1 MIRINLC
8 ETCVHLHPKMDD
20 TDRWKLNCDAFPEG
34 IPDDVLFCEDDRRT
48 IECSNGIR
56 FEEGDAEAISRRYN
70 APAGRKKSSI
80 KDVVLKLL
88 KHPRFWRFAL
98 IFILLVYLLLTR

>member
-8 ETCVHLHPKMDD
+8 ETCVHLHLKTDD
-20 TDRWKLNCDAFPEG
+20 TDRWNLNCDAFPEG

-56 FEEGDAEAISRRYN
+56 FEEGDAEAISRRYS
-70 APAGRKKSSI
+70 APAGQKKSNM
-80 KDVVLKLL
+80 KDVLLKLL
-88 KHPRFWRFAL
+88 KKPRFWVLVLLL
-98 IFILLVYLLLTR
+98 ILSVYLLLTR